1 MASKPS
7 IFARSVILVF
17 VLALLASD
25 CAAPKTERNFSAG
38 DANAK
43 QVFVVHNKWHA
54 AIVAKQADI
63 GADEMPELIHFPGAE
78 YVEISWGD
86 ADFFPAAEGGIG
98 LALKAAFWSRGSV
111 LHLVGFSGVLKEIY
125 SGAEIIE
132 IGLSEQEFRRLIG
145 FVSAEFQRKQPGR
158 PATPGPGLFPQSRF
172 FPANSKFNLLRTCNA
187 WIAEAFSAAGLPVS
201 PGFVFTASNLAGQIK
216 EFATVK

>member
-1 MASKPS
+1 MASKRS
-7 IFARSVILVF
+7 IFPPAVIIF
-17 VLALLASD
+17 SVLALLASD

-43 QVFVVHNKWHA
+43 LVFVVHNKWHA
-54 AIVAKQADI
+54 AIVVKKADI
-63 GADEMPELIHFPGAE
+63 GAYEMPELSYFPDAE

-98 LALKAAFWSRGSV
+98 LALKAAFWSSGSV
-111 LHLVGFSGVLKEIY
+111 LHLVGFSGTVKETY
-125 SGAEIIE
+125 GGAEIIE

-145 FVSAEFQRKQPGR
+145 FVSAEFQREQPGHL
-158 PATPGPGLFPQSRF
+158 ATPRPGLFPRSRF

-187 WIAEAFSAAGLPVS
+187 WVAEAFSAAGLPVS
-201 PGFVFTASNLAGQIK
+201 PGFVFTAGNLAAQIK

>member
-1 MASKPS
+1 MASKRS
-7 IFARSVILVF
+7 IFAPAVIIF
-17 VLALLASD
+17 SVLALLAAD

-38 DANAK
+38 GVNAQ

-54 AIVAKQADI
+54 AIVVKKADI
-63 GADEMPELIHFPGAE
+63 GADEMPELSYFPDAE

-98 LALKAAFWSRGSV
+98 LALKAAFWSSGSL
-111 LHLVGFSGVLKEIY
+111 LHLVGFSGAVKETY
-125 SGAEIIE
+125 GGAEIIE

-158 PATPGPGLFPQSRF
+158 PAAGRPGLFPQSRF
-172 FPANSKFNLLRTCNA
+172 FPANSKFSLLRTCNA

-201 PGFVFTASNLAGQIK
+201 PGFVFTAGNLAAQIK